1 MISDKL
7 TKVSNSYEVSI
18 FDNGYTVT
26 ISGRDAEGDW
36 KNSRVLCGTLED
48 LIDVVKEIAVLPQD
62 D

>member
-1 MISDKL
+1 MISQKL
-7 TKVSNSYEVSI
+7 TKVSNSYTVNI
-18 FDNGYTVT
+18 FDNGYSVE
-26 ISGRDAEGDW
+26 ISGRDAENDW